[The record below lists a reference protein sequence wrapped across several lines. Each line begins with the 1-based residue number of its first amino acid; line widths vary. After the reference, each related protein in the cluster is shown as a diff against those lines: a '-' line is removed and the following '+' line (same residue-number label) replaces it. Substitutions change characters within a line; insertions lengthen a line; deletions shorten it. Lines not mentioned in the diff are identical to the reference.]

1 MSGFPFLQSS
11 AAVPNPLDTIFSII
25 ENSADPSCCPT
36 YLDIS
41 SQIPFWVVIEK
52 EERGGDVLTI
62 FDFIQKYYD
71 WLYCEESCSGAGY
84 ILENKLLDI
93 IDVERTRDVY
103 RKRLYSTYFPEYKD
117 TEILLDSSSAKISD
131 ESIGNFVK
139 AIKLKFYNKKGSL
152 ESLKLFF
159 KGLFSY
165 PSIDESEVI
174 IRYPKKQILRL
185 NGGAFHSDRFP
196 QAFNGSTYDQSLEL
210 ENIENEIIGSYL
222 NHNITQDGSLHTDY
236 SYVINSGL
244 TNGSY
249 IPLFKRLVHPAG
261 LNLFSE
267 IDLLN
272 YEPPGSTFIDE
283 GEICQILVSME
294 NYFLYE
300 LGTIYK
306 EEGYFLRS
314 NSGIS
319 YYGITYTDGCTGSPA
334 APCHFFPSW
343 SLGIESYSKFFDIPI
358 NAMFALCRINTN
370 INPNIS
376 IPDCT

>member
-1 MSGFPFLQSS
+1 MISPVDPFYVSEPPSRALYRYDVSVLLSS
-11 AAVPNPLDTIFSII
+11 L
-25 ENSADPSCCPT
+25 
-36 YLDIS
+36 
-41 SQIPFWVVIEK
+41 
-52 EERGGDVLTI
+52 
-62 FDFIQKYYD
+62 
-71 WLYCEESCSGAGY
+71 
-84 ILENKLLDI
+84 
-93 IDVERTRDVY
+93 
-103 RKRLYSTYFPEYKD
+103 
-117 TEILLDSSSAKISD
+117 
-131 ESIGNFVK
+131 
-139 AIKLKFYNKKGSL
+139 
-152 ESLKLFF
+152 
-159 KGLFSY
+159 
-165 PSIDESEVI
+165 
-174 IRYPKKQILRL
+174 LRL
-185 NGGAFHSDRFP
+185 NGGAFHSDKFP
-196 QAFNGSTYDQSLEL
+196 QAFYGSTYDQPLEL
-210 ENIENEIIGSYL
+210 DNIENEIVGSYL

-267 IDLLN
+267 TDLLN